1 MYIMNGKEEILNIL
15 EQNIKNLN
23 DKYNNGRVR
32 NKDNEKVKVQQFRA
46 LVYACDI
53 YLKCIKTNELDELKD
68 LLELIANPI
77 NTNELSFNDTNQ
89 IAKVINEL

>member
-1 MYIMNGKEEILNIL
+1 MNRKEEILNIL

-23 DKYNNGRVR
+23 NKYNNGRVR
-32 NKDNEKVKVQQFRA
+32 NKDSEKVKVQQFRA

-53 YLKCIKTNELDELKD
+53 YLKCIKTDEIEELKN
-68 LLELIANPI
+68 LIELISNPI
-77 NTNELSFNDTNQ
+77 NPNTLNNVNSNE